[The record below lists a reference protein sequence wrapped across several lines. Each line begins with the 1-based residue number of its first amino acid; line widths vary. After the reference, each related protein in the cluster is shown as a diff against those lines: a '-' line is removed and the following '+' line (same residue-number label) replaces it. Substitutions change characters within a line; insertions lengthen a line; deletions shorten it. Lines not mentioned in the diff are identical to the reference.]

1 LKPDCKG
8 DCPHCQGFALLPCE
22 GESYGKAFRP
32 VARQL
37 KCYEEREVL
46 ISSYSVHATGFSF
59 HQPGHVLFHQHGFHV
74 EDEFRGLQALE
85 LAVTRTAESQQMAKL
100 QYRRVKLFPVLIM
113 SCGLTSRL
121 THGGGSCNW
130 HAQIIYLVPVP
141 CHCLCLA
148 AKVELNTCE
157 RLPGGSEEPTKRGSG
172 STKMPGGCALHPFF
186 ALSRSLS
193 ACGRNF
199 LDNAQAF
206 PPSPP
211 VSFSRTLSA
220 EQDSAQGFFDKRY
233 VPCYYKRILWSHT
246 CIGVQTRRG
255 EAGG

>member
-193 ACGRNF
+193 ACGKNF
-199 LDNAQAF
+199 LDQRPGISAIAPCLVQQDAVRRTGQRTGLFRQALC
-206 PPSPP
+206 P
-211 VSFSRTLSA
+211 VL
-220 EQDSAQGFFDKRY
+220 
-233 VPCYYKRILWSHT
+233 L
-246 CIGVQTRRG
+246 
-255 EAGG
+255 